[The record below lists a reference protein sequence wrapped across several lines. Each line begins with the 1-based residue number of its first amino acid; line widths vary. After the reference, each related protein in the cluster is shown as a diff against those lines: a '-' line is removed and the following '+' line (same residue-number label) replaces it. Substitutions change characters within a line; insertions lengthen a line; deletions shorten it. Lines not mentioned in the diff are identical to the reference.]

1 MNESPSLIDRFFWP
15 ATVLAVLVLGG
26 FATVIYKTLTRPSP
40 QIAAARNVEPAALI
54 PSTEM
59 QPAVP
64 KKVLTAE
71 QAAAMDALRTEAE
84 QDKQASNAAGS
95 FAIGALPVAVETAV
109 PKAEMEEESP
119 YVVPA
124 NKPFITREGFEQQ
137 AAKMEAARKAAAKL
151 KPKPAVVVKPA
162 ATPAAATPSTVA
174 AAKPASPP
182 AMLGVA
188 RPHVYV
194 TKDGRRIAV
203 LKTVDLGDSYGLKT
217 AAGQILTIS
226 KDDITEIIKP

>member
-15 ATVLAVLVLGG
+15 ATALAVLALGG
-26 FATVIYKTLTRPSP
+26 FATVVYKTLTRPPP
-40 QIAAARNVEPAALI
+40 QIAAARTVA
-54 PSTEM
+54 
-59 QPAVP
+59 PAVP

-71 QAAAMDALRTEAE
+71 QAAAMDALRAEAE
-84 QDKQASNAAGS
+84 QDKQTSNAAGS
-95 FAIGALPVAVETAV
+95 VAIAALPVVVETAV

-151 KPKPAVVVKPA
+151 KPKPAAVVKPA

-174 AAKPASPP
+174 ATKPASPP
-182 AMLGVA
+182 AMLGVV
-188 RPHVYV
+188 RPHIYV

-226 KDDITEIIKP
+226 KDDITEIIRP